1 MNNFENELQELIN
14 RYNREAGSDT
24 PDFILAQYMQ
34 DSLATFNRATNRRD
48 QWYGFSPQDAFT
60 VTPIVD

>member
-1 MNNFENELQELIN
+1 MNNFENELESLIN

-34 DSLATFNRATNRRD
+34 DCLSMFNRATNRRD
-48 QWYGFSPQDAFT
+48 QWYGFNPQDAFK
-60 VTPIVD
+60 VKPSVD